1 MAGVYLAG
9 VGFRPAGFRLASPAY
24 GEVNGRTV
32 TLTDLI
38 ATPEGTELRYE
49 LGGLVDDEG
58 FTARQ
63 DRISIASGGARLLLE
78 RGSFSFTGGITF
90 AAKSPLRRRI
100 ASTSVIPLR
109 PGPVDV
115 AITIDGLGEFSLSA
129 ELRRFGPYTD
139 GRRIDVNSSVSHEGI
154 TVTVGRVGVAPEE
167 TAVEIS
173 VAVGEGECCVG
184 IGGHQG
190 HRAGPTA
197 LSLRDQHGR
206 QYAERVQQ
214 PGRDDRSTVALFEP
228 IRPDAR
234 DMIVEVPYIFVERTD
249 VMPEVALPVT
259 DVVDRK
265 LGSYDIRVLGTT
277 PIPGEPSA
285 RAFGYRAPALAVD
298 LDLGGWHGDRRI
310 LLPGLVVLDGNPC
323 ELGYRM
329 RNLNS
334 AKPEPVARIEITGP
348 RINVARTL
356 GFTRPCIQV
365 RGPWRVG
372 FTVVPA

>member
-1 MAGVYLAG
+1 MTGVYLAG
-9 VGFRPAGFRLASPAY
+9 VGFRPSGMRLGSPVRVA
-24 GEVNGRTV
+24 VDRRTL

-38 ATPEGTELRYE
+38 ATPDGTELRYE

-63 DRISIASGGARLLLE
+63 DRISIASGGAPQLLE

-115 AITIDGLGEFSLSA
+115 AITIDGLGEFALA
-129 ELRRFGPYTD
+129 ADLRPFGPETD
-139 GRRIDVNSSVSHEGI
+139 GRRIDANTSVTHEGI
-154 TVTVGRVGVAPEE
+154 SVAIGRVGVAPDE

-173 VAVGEGECCVG
+173 VAVGDGECCVG
-184 IGGHQG
+184 IGGYQG
-190 HRAGPTA
+190 CRSGPTA
-197 LSLRDQHGR
+197 LVLRDQNGR
-206 QYAERVQQ
+206 AYPERVQSL
-214 PGRDDRSTVALFEP
+214 PNDGSTTLAIFEP
-228 IRPDAR
+228 LRPGAR
-234 DMIVEVPYIFVERTD
+234 EVELEVAYIFVEQSA
-249 VMPEVALPVT
+249 VMSDVALPIT

-265 LGSYDIRVLGTT
+265 LGAYDIRVLGTT

-285 RAFGYRAPALAVD
+285 RSFGYRQPALGVD
-298 LDLGGWHGDRRI
+298 LDLGGWRGDRRV
-310 LLPGLVVLDGNPC
+310 LLPGRVVLDGNPC
-323 ELGYRM
+323 ELGYRLGS
-329 RNLNS
+329 LNS
-334 AKPEPVARIEITGP
+334 TKPEPVARIEITGP